1 MSSLARMSKKR
12 SYARKPAQGPRPP
25 AAAGPS
31 RRGYAGMTPEEL
43 DQERRRRLLDT
54 ALELFAKQGYAHTS
68 IEQLC
73 AQSRVTA
80 RYFYQLFSSR
90 EALLRALYDEII
102 ARTRAA
108 TLAALSQPG
117 QDPQARISG
126 AIAAFVQAY
135 VQDPRCA
142 RVCVLEAVGV
152 SAQMEKHRRDTIHAF
167 AAVIEGFARHLAET
181 GLLPKRDYHL
191 LSVALVGGTNELLA
205 EWLTVEQPP
214 SIDTL
219 TQEIQLLFR
228 AAIRGGIELLREAPA
243 DREGE

>member
-108 TLAALSQPG
+108 TLARTRRRAS
-117 QDPQARISG
+117 
-126 AIAAFVQAY
+126 AA
-135 VQDPRCA
+135 P
-142 RVCVLEAVGV
+142 
-152 SAQMEKHRRDTIHAF
+152 S
-167 AAVIEGFARHLAET
+167 
-181 GLLPKRDYHL
+181 
-191 LSVALVGGTNELLA
+191 
-205 EWLTVEQPP
+205 PP
-214 SIDTL
+214 SCRPMCRI
-219 TQEIQLLFR
+219 R
-228 AAIRGGIELLREAPA
+228 AARASACWKRWASAHRWRSTGATPSTPSPR
-243 DREGE
+243 